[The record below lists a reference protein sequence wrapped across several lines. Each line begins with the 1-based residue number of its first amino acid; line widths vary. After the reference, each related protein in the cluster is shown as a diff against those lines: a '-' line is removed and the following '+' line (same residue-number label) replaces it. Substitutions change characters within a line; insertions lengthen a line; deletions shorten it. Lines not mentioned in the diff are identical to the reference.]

1 MLYNSG
7 ISHLR
12 IPLGFWMFD
21 VQAGEPFPPPPATDN
36 DGQRFYLKRLMKW
49 ADQLGLK
56 VTAFIFEHP
65 LKLLNNLIFYN
76 RVCFFYLKVLVDL
89 HGAPGS
95 QNGNDHSGHTGP
107 INWLNN
113 GNVARTINIIGKL
126 AGVSVV

>member
-1 MLYNSG
+1 MIIVLLYNSHWDTFYQQSDLEVLYNSG

-56 VTAFIFEHP
+56 VRGRP
-65 LKLLNNLIFYN
+65 
-76 RVCFFYLKVLVDL
+76 
-89 HGAPGS
+89 
-95 QNGNDHSGHTGP
+95 
-107 INWLNN
+107 
-113 GNVARTINIIGKL
+113 
-126 AGVSVV
+126 